1 MMMMRRSRSLQPIS
15 TVELP
20 PQSQDEACF
29 VEPLHCH
36 HHQHNKTRTPSTPAT
51 PQIGLDNEEHQAQR
65 FDFLSRLPIEISL
78 YILLI
83 LATEHQPKDLLNCRL
98 VSKTWQTFAQDN
110 LIWKQS
116 FFIRKQWKIK
126 STLPQQQQQQHDHQ
140 PIPHITRRLSQL
152 IGLPN
157 SLVSSTPSPVI
168 NQDLVHHQPEL
179 NWLTLFKDR
188 SILDTRWRDGT
199 QVSRKLKGHQDSVYC
214 LQMDDHQIITGSRDR
229 TIKVW
234 DTKTRECRRTLVG
247 HKGSV
252 LCVRYDATVLLS
264 GSSDS
269 SVFVWDKSSWKVKM
283 ELVGH
288 RSGVLD
294 LAISPTSFVSCSKD
308 TTIKIWNRFNGELL
322 RTITGHSGPVNALE
336 LSTLSLPTL
345 LSPSG
350 SSTST
355 EGSRGLLSASGDST
369 MKLWELETGKLL
381 RTYEGHLRGL
391 ACLKLVEQDRQI
403 ITGSNDETIKIWN
416 LITTQCLRTLLG
428 HSGLVRSL
436 DFSLQHNR
444 LVSGSYDKTIKVWD
458 LKTGQLLL
466 DFRKG
471 TDRNLVFDVKFNLK
485 SIVSVG
491 HPNSIMLLDFADGL
505 EADKFI

>member
-98 VSKTWQTFAQDN
+98 
-110 LIWKQS
+110 
-116 FFIRKQWKIK
+116 WKIK
-126 STLPQQQQQQHDHQ
+126 STQQQQQQHDHQ

-381 RTYEGHLRGL
+381 GPT
-391 ACLKLVEQDRQI
+391 
-403 ITGSNDETIKIWN
+403 KIWN